1 MMKIAKSTLKI
12 EQPTTNTQHS
22 TFKEPRLV
30 ERGKLDVQ
38 CSMLDVRGFPFSLF

>member
-12 EQPTTNTQHS
+12 EHPTTNAQPL
-22 TFKEPRLV
+22 TFKELRAV

-38 CSMLDVRGFPFSLF
+38 CSMLDVRGFLFSLF